1 MQFQIKALPAQ
12 EFAAF
17 FGVSDG
23 ALAERGTMRVVA
35 DKSPG
40 FPCRVSLRDAAV
52 GETLLLLNYE
62 HQKAATPYR
71 ASHAIFVR
79 EGAEEAQL
87 AEGEIPILFRYRL
100 MSIRAFSEA
109 GLLVDADVAEGAELE
124 KPIAAML
131 ENPEVG
137 YLHLHYAK
145 PGCYAARVNRAPT
158 RTTAKP

>member
-1 MQFQIKALPAQ
+1 MQFQIQALPAH

-17 FGVSDG
+17 FGASDEV
-23 ALAERGTMRVVA
+23 LAERGVMRVVT

-40 FPCRVSLRDAAV
+40 FPCRVSLRDASV

-79 EGAEEAQL
+79 EHASQDQL
-87 AEGEIPILFRYRL
+87 AEGEIPLLFRHRL
-100 MSIRAFSEA
+100 MSIRAFSDA
-109 GLLVDADVAEGAELE
+109 GLMLDADVVEGVELE

-145 PGCYAARVNRAPT
+145 PGCYAARVNRATPCT
-158 RTTAKP
+158 PAKP